1 MPAFPTDLAGT
12 LAEVAE
18 SVRSASGSPGLGI
31 SVFTAT
37 DVILERGFGHRDREA
52 ALPVTPETVFGVA
65 SITKSFTA
73 LTALGLRERGL
84 LSLED
89 EVRRYLPFA
98 RLWSDGPPARLHH
111 FLSHA
116 SGLPPTPTMTWLR
129 HASQAGDP
137 VSAAPT
143 LAETKLTLAPGVMG
157 MLGAP
162 ARSLADV
169 DASATAIPDDD
180 AERRIAALAS
190 RVASFAGL
198 SAWLDAHA
206 LPLAAPGELYSYSND
221 AFCLVGGVIERV
233 AGEPYARAVEREVLA
248 PLGMRRSRFDLEGV
262 LADPDHATVYARD
275 ARGAVV
281 RSPAWQTTGVMQGG
295 GMLKSTLVDLRAYVR
310 HLMAGGARELVEPRI
325 VSGPGASYGLGLARR
340 DDYHGLTIVSHGGSL
355 KGVSSA
361 IGYSPQLGVGIVIL
375 SNLEGVP
382 AEQLLVSVVNAC
394 AGLPLDTV
402 AYDPAPYDPAPYAGS
417 PGATAAGEPGSVIG
431 DYLSGEPYGRTRLY
445 VSEAGELRAEV
456 GWPPLDVPAFMVG
469 PDEVALVYPARKAAA
484 RVLRDGGGK
493 VWGLQSGRVMRRL

>member
-1 MPAFPTDLAGT
+1 MPVFPTGLAST
-12 LAEVAE
+12 LAEVAD
-18 SVRSASGSPGLGI
+18 SVRSESGSPGLGI

-73 LTALGLRERGL
+73 LTALRLRERGL

-89 EVRRYLPFA
+89 EVGRYLPFA

-116 SGLPPTPTMTWLR
+116 SGLPATPTMTWLR
-129 HASQAGDP
+129 AASQAGDP
-137 VSAAPT
+137 VAAAPT
-143 LAETKLTLAPGVMG
+143 LAEAKLTLAPGVVG
-157 MLGAP
+157 MPGRP
-162 ARSLADV
+162 PRSLADV
-169 DASATAIPDDD
+169 DALAAAVSDHEART
-180 AERRIAALAS
+180 RIAALAAQ
-190 RVASFAGL
+190 VGSFAGMT
-198 SAWLDAHA
+198 AWLDAHVV
-206 LPLAAPGELYSYSND
+206 PLATPGELYSYSND

-233 AGEPYARAVEREVLA
+233 AGAPYARVVEREVLT

-275 ARGAVV
+275 AGGAVA
-281 RSPAWQTTGVMQGG
+281 RSPAWQTTGIMQGG

-310 HLMAGGARELVEPRI
+310 HLMAGGARELAEPR
-325 VSGPGASYGLGLARR
+325 VASGPGATYGLGLARR

-375 SNLEGVP
+375 SNLDGVP

-394 AGLPLDTV
+394 AGLPLDTL
-402 AYDPAPYDPAPYAGS
+402 AYDPAPHDPAPYAGS
-417 PGATAAGEPGSVIG
+417 PGATAAGEPGSVLG
-431 DYLSGEPYGRTRLY
+431 DYLSGEPYGRMRLY
-445 VSEAGELRAEV
+445 VSEAGELRAAA

-469 PDEVALVYPARKAAA
+469 PDEVALGYPARKAAA
-484 RVLRDGGGK
+484 RVLRDGGSK